1 MSKDNYLEFDKQL
14 LEISVYRLQRGLADL
29 TPYEKE
35 KLLNSEQYV
44 FAGPNASKDKK
55 QQVQSRI
62 YLSDTIGDIL
72 HKIAGAIPKSSYT
85 GADIF
90 AWLSLNKGDI
100 SSFFLQSYP
109 LSVYHENSNG
119 ISNPFQEKTY
129 DDNFVTEG
137 GISKQDPQL
146 TMRNS
151 TKLLSEV
158 LEELSTSISEV
169 KIYFTT
175 IDDYFEWSSN
185 EEFRAKLSD
194 EQFFH
199 GIIRKYWPGCLS
211 LRSLVEPSKR
221 EKAMMGQRRKAA
233 EKIVETLTSQ
243 KAIQE
248 EHSDLNLSLEK
259 CVPMLLVYQNKIDSE
274 NSLNLYKIFKDFELS
289 IDVPFLRLYT
299 DNYLD
304 SLVKM
309 YKPSLNTSY
318 SAKPEK
324 GCIVDESLF
333 EQWTDN
339 IKTSTIFGRPTYTNR
354 ANTITMI
361 VWNAAVAKNAKY
373 SNYAKMMIGLDGSV
387 KIYLEKLNPDI
398 SFDSNVVSG
407 LLKPCNKILRDL
419 VKYSESN
426 MKLSIVKDLPVFI
439 HSEYIYDIADYN
451 VPKLRAILE
460 NLFTEF
466 LILED
471 NTLTAGHIRSN
482 DIQMLYLKG
491 AGSRDKRFLQ
501 TFIKN
506 LHKRQLS
513 PELIQQKLKDRFL
526 MNDEQSAI
534 AYADW
539 NRIYTDETLR
549 HPRIDDDCV
558 TITLKKATDK
568 ISVTVLGVKSVSQLH
583 ELMSTVEFMLG
594 IYYKKQVEKQKEFPK
609 EIKKLFST
617 NKTLFKERT
626 AWASTTA
633 FDFFDDASKKEPDIN
648 DEPIVEEEPEPEPDP
663 ESDKKDSDKDDSD
676 FEPEPEPDPE
686 QQSQERQAAYE
697 SGEEVVGDAQV
708 RDEDHESDSES
719 ESDSDSE
726 QENYRAMSSSGD
738 SSGSQNG
745 GGKLE
750 EAEIDSSYPNKR
762 YYILRLQ
769 DKDPKLISY
778 KTASDKDNYPRRC
791 AANQDKQPIVLTLG
805 ELNRIDKITNKTN
818 SADKLRK
825 HLESLSREELIEES
839 SKLIGEK
846 LTAKHKDKDKLDDL
860 IQEIVLNVASYVKA
874 YRIQGPPDRE
884 SESDDTLYY
893 ICPKYWDR
901 KHQIP
906 LNPRNKIHPILG
918 TDYTDLVYS
927 REMTDNSHYILER
940 SGRPEGKLDR
950 DSYWNRSS
958 DKDDITRYNV
968 AFIHDVHPESLALP
982 CCGLKDME
990 AAYKQHKHKK
1000 SVLLPTVSA
1009 LVFDESGKGTWINGR
1024 INSDIREDDT
1034 YDVIDEKGKSLGEF
1048 HISLLKQ
1055 RKTTGLQGLSYGTFP
1070 LAKDK
1075 EGHVNALLKEF
1086 FHIRHADPNIAN
1098 DEKHLNDNGFYR
1110 KGIQQGPN
1118 AFLSCLDKL
1127 MSYEPKRRNA
1137 KLADFIEFMKL
1148 DLKSIKDKSGLSS
1161 IGDGAFVQCF
1171 RDESFEDKS
1180 SVAES
1185 EADAVQAKARRKRE
1199 TFMIQSIEQSAYDN
1213 FLKYMETK
1221 ESKEPR
1227 ILMSVFNA
1235 ISKLP
1240 DNKCFQ
1246 GLRMNLVLLEGL
1258 QSAVKVIKPY
1268 GDFTMDEELTC
1279 FIYKEGDYYEPMI
1292 YHYENKN
1299 HGFLNK
1305 TPTPEVEIQVK
1316 NDVICDYHSGPGIH
1330 QKTIAEV
1337 KKIMDD
1343 GSVEAIVKD
1352 TKEKIKIMDPKK
1364 YDISEVVNCFME
1376 AYVKNISLIGERK
1389 TVQPDRE
1396 TILKLFPEEEYEKSQ
1411 NEYKDAY
1418 CRVTHLEF
1426 KKGRKDLVV
1435 PIDPEPISIFQRG
1448 ESDPVQLH
1456 NTFEDMPSLSLKD
1469 AIDIVNTLE
1478 LDDSSSQVL
1487 VDSNNMTR
1495 ALLIDTGLYIPLNPE
1510 KYTTKKQAEYKL
1522 QKTSNQSLYDVA
1534 MLPLRKKNISTAFSD
1549 EIGKLRNVKESR
1561 LSKFSEV
1568 YARIRN
1574 DPKEIV
1580 AVLNDPIRIK
1590 MKKRT
1595 LLLGLLQ
1602 KYSDIFGE
1610 EKEMKYF
1617 IEYLLN
1623 HGLENLNRILVHTF
1637 ISFSDLKIPKLDTEG
1652 KQVEFIVTQREI
1664 QRENHKIYFLKKSE
1678 YLRNISL
1685 HGDIG
1690 AVASDRLSMK
1700 TVKKELTRNVSFYT
1714 KYPNQLNRIFGSN
1727 MHVYKHFVESE
1738 DSDLSVISYAMNQLS
1753 EEEFNHDK
1761 LAASLEKK
1769 LSEDPEVYKGY
1780 VEQYSN
1786 NQQVLARI
1794 SDHNYQVEIL
1804 DLKMLSEI
1812 YKVGFC
1818 LYTNRY
1824 SRDVKSYELFVIF
1837 HEDLHKSDT
1846 DIKDLKILCFYQH
1859 HDEKESG
1866 NKELKNIIINDSAIV
1881 PLKQLVENTFF
1892 QRALSRDE

>member
-14 LEISVYRLQRGLADL
+14 LEISVYRLQRGLKGL
-29 TPYEKE
+29 TGYEKE

-55 QQVQSRI
+55 QEVKSRI

-72 HKIAGAIPKSSYT
+72 HKIAGAIPKQSYT

-100 SSFFLQSYP
+100 SSFFLQSHP

-119 ISNPFQEKTY
+119 ISNPFIETKY

-137 GISKQDPQL
+137 GISKQDSQL

-158 LEELSTSISEV
+158 LEELSTSISEI

-175 IDDYFEWSSN
+175 IDDYLEWSSN
-185 EEFRAKLSD
+185 EEFRSKLSD

-199 GIIRKYWPGCLS
+199 GILRKYWPSCIS
-211 LRSLVEPSKR
+211 LRSLVEPIAR
-221 EKAMMGQRRKAA
+221 EKVTMSQRRKAA

-243 KAIQE
+243 KEIQE
-248 EHSDLNLSLEK
+248 EYSDLNLSLEK
-259 CVPMLLVYQNKIDSE
+259 CVPKLLVYQNKIDSQ

-289 IDVPFLRLYT
+289 KDVPFLRLYT

-309 YKPSLNTSY
+309 YKPALNTSY
-318 SAKPEK
+318 SGKPEK

-339 IKTSTIFGRPTYTNR
+339 IKIPTIFGRPTYTDR
-354 ANTITMI
+354 ENTITMI
-361 VWNAAVAKNAKY
+361 VWNDTSVKKAKY

-398 SFDSNVVSG
+398 SFDSKVVSG
-407 LLKPCNKILRDL
+407 LLKPCNKILKDL

-426 MKLSIVKDLPVFI
+426 MKVSIVKDLPVFI

-451 VPKLRAILE
+451 VPKLNAILD

-471 NTLTAGHIRSN
+471 NTLTTGHIRSN

-491 AGSRDKRFLQ
+491 AGSRDKRYLQ

-513 PELIQQKLKDRFL
+513 PELIQQKLRVRFL
-526 MNDEQSAI
+526 MNDEQSAT

-539 NRIYTDETLR
+539 NRIFMDETLR

-558 TITLKKATDK
+558 TITLKKVTDK
-568 ISVTVLGVKSVSQLH
+568 ISVTVLGVKSVGQLH

-594 IYYKKQVEKQKEFPK
+594 IYHKKQVEKQKEFPK

-626 AWASTTA
+626 TWASTTA

-648 DEPIVEEEPEPEPDP
+648 DEPIVEEELDDLDEPQPEPDTKADTK
-663 ESDKKDSDKDDSD
+663 ESDKDDSD

-686 QQSQERQAAYE
+686 PQEQERQSAYE
-697 SGEEVVGDAQV
+697 SGEEVSEDTKA
-708 RDEDHESDSES
+708 RDEDNESDTD
-719 ESDSDSE
+719 SDSDSE
-726 QENYRAMSSSGD
+726 SDKDNFRAMSSSED
-738 SSGSQNG
+738 SSGSQSG
-745 GGKLE
+745 GSKEDL
-750 EAEIDSSYPNKR
+750 AEGGEGDSSYPNKR
-762 YYILRLQ
+762 YYVLRLQ
-769 DKDPKLISY
+769 DKDPKLTAY
-778 KTASDKDNYPRRC
+778 KTTNDKDNYPRRC
-791 AANQDKQPIVLTLG
+791 PAPFDKQPIVLTLG
-805 ELNRIDKITNKTN
+805 ELKKIDEITNKTN

-825 HLESLSREELIEES
+825 HLQGLSKEELLEKAVKEGNLS
-839 SKLIGEK
+839 SDFVKSIKNDDKLIDE
-846 LTAKHKDKDKLDDL
+846 L
-860 IQEIVLNVASYVKA
+860 VLNIASYAKA
-874 YRIQGPPDRE
+874 YRIQGPGRE
-884 SESDDTLYY
+884 SKSDETLYY

-918 TDYTDLVYS
+918 TDYTELVYS

-990 AAYKQHKHKK
+990 TAYKPHKHAIKK
-1000 SVLLPTVSA
+1000 HTVPLPTVSA
-1009 LVFDESGKGTWINGR
+1009 LVFDESDKGTWINGR
-1024 INSDIREDDT
+1024 INSDISEDDT
-1034 YDVIDEKGKSLGEF
+1034 YNVIDEKGESLGEF

-1055 RKTTGLQGLSYGTFP
+1055 RKTSGLQGLSYGTFP

-1086 FHIRHADPNIAN
+1086 FHIRHADPNISN
-1098 DEKHLNDNGFYR
+1098 DKKHPQKSRPGFYR
-1110 KGIQQGPN
+1110 KGIQQGPL
-1118 AFLSCLDKL
+1118 AFLACLDKL
-1127 MSYEPKRRNA
+1127 MSYEPERRNA
-1137 KLADFIEFMKL
+1137 KLLNFIEFMKL

-1171 RDESFEDKS
+1171 RDESFADKLFPEGSTVTADPS
-1180 SVAES
+1180 S
-1185 EADAVQAKARRKRE
+1185 
-1199 TFMIQSIEQSAYDN
+1199 MIESIEQSAYDN

-1246 GLRMNLVLLEGL
+1246 GLRMNLVLFEGL
-1258 QSAVKVIKPY
+1258 QSTIKVIKPY

-1279 FIYKEGDYYEPMI
+1279 FIYKEEDYYEPMI

-1316 NDVICDYHSGPGIH
+1316 NDVICNYHSGPGIH

-1352 TKEKIKIMDPKK
+1352 TKEKIKIMEPKK

-1435 PIDPEPISIFQRG
+1435 PIDPEPISAFAMG
-1448 ESDPVQLH
+1448 EVDPVELH
-1456 NTFEDMPSLSLKD
+1456 NTFKKDMPSLSLKD

-1478 LDDSSSQVL
+1478 LEDESLQVL
-1487 VDSNNMTR
+1487 VDGGDAEEQR
-1495 ALLIDTGLYIPLNPE
+1495 PE
-1510 KYTTKKQAEYKL
+1510 EDAE
-1522 QKTSNQSLYDVA
+1522 D
-1534 MLPLRKKNISTAFSD
+1534 
-1549 EIGKLRNVKESR
+1549 
-1561 LSKFSEV
+1561 
-1568 YARIRN
+1568 
-1574 DPKEIV
+1574 
-1580 AVLNDPIRIK
+1580 
-1590 MKKRT
+1590 
-1595 LLLGLLQ
+1595 
-1602 KYSDIFGE
+1602 
-1610 EKEMKYF
+1610 
-1617 IEYLLN
+1617 
-1623 HGLENLNRILVHTF
+1623 
-1637 ISFSDLKIPKLDTEG
+1637 
-1652 KQVEFIVTQREI
+1652 QRER
-1664 QRENHKIYFLKKSE
+1664 QRH
-1678 YLRNISL
+1678 R
-1685 HGDIG
+1685 
-1690 AVASDRLSMK
+1690 
-1700 TVKKELTRNVSFYT
+1700 
-1714 KYPNQLNRIFGSN
+1714 P
-1727 MHVYKHFVESE
+1727 
-1738 DSDLSVISYAMNQLS
+1738 
-1753 EEEFNHDK
+1753 
-1761 LAASLEKK
+1761 
-1769 LSEDPEVYKGY
+1769 
-1780 VEQYSN
+1780 
-1786 NQQVLARI
+1786 
-1794 SDHNYQVEIL
+1794 
-1804 DLKMLSEI
+1804 
-1812 YKVGFC
+1812 
-1818 LYTNRY
+1818 
-1824 SRDVKSYELFVIF
+1824 
-1837 HEDLHKSDT
+1837 
-1846 DIKDLKILCFYQH
+1846 
-1859 HDEKESG
+1859 
-1866 NKELKNIIINDSAIV
+1866 
-1881 PLKQLVENTFF
+1881 
-1892 QRALSRDE
+1892 

>member
-14 LEISVYRLQRGLADL
+14 LEISVYRLKRGLKGLSGD
-29 TPYEKE
+29 EKE
-35 KLLNSEQYV
+35 KLLNAEQYAFV
-44 FAGPNASKDKK
+44 GPNASKDKK
-55 QQVQSRI
+55 HQVQSRI

-72 HKIAGAIPKSSYT
+72 HKIAWAIPKQSYT

-90 AWLSLNKGDI
+90 AWLPLNKGDI
-100 SSFFLQSYP
+100 PSLSQTYP
-109 LSVYHENSNG
+109 LSVHHEISNG
-119 ISNPFQEKTY
+119 IINPFLEKTY
-129 DDNFVTEG
+129 DDNFVTEE

-158 LEELSTSISEV
+158 LEEISYTSEI

-175 IDDYFEWSSN
+175 IDDYLEWLSN
-185 EEFRAKLSD
+185 EEFREGLSD

-199 GIIRKYWPGCLS
+199 GILKKYWPQCLS
-211 LRSLVEPSKR
+211 LRSLVEPIAR
-221 EKAMMGQRRKAA
+221 EKVIMSQRRKAA
-233 EKIVETLTSQ
+233 EKVVKTLNAQ
-243 KAIQE
+243 KEIQE
-248 EHSDLNLSLEK
+248 VNADLNFSLEK
-259 CVPMLLVYQNKIDSE
+259 CVPKLLVYQNKIDSE
-274 NSLNLYKIFKDFELS
+274 NSLNLYKIFKELELS
-289 IDVPFLRLYT
+289 KDVPFLRLYT

-309 YKPSLNTSY
+309 YKPALNTSHY
-318 SAKPEK
+318 AKPEK

-339 IKTSTIFGRPTYTNR
+339 IKIPTIFGRATYTNR
-354 ANTITMI
+354 TNTITMI
-361 VWNAAVAKNAKY
+361 VWNDTGVKKAKY

-387 KIYLEKLNPDI
+387 KIYLEKLNSDI
-398 SFDSNVVSG
+398 SFDSNVILD
-407 LLKPCNKILRDL
+407 LLKPCNRILKDL

-426 MKLSIVKDLPVFI
+426 MKLSIVRDLPVFI

-451 VPKLRAILE
+451 VPKLRAIVD

-471 NTLTAGHIRSN
+471 NSLTAGHIRSN
-482 DIQMLYLKG
+482 DIQLLYLKG
-491 AGSRDKRFLQ
+491 GGIRDKRFLQ

-513 PELIQQKLKDRFL
+513 PELIQHKLKDRFL
-526 MNDEQSAI
+526 MNDEQSAT

-539 NRIYTDETLR
+539 SRIYMDETLR

-558 TITLKKATDK
+558 TITLKKVTDK
-568 ISVTVLGVKSVSQLH
+568 ISVSVLGVKSLQQLH

-594 IYYKKQVEKQKEFPK
+594 IYHKKQVEKKRELPK
-609 EIKKLFST
+609 EIKQLFST
-617 NKTLFKERT
+617 NKSLLKERT
-626 AWASTTA
+626 AWACTTH
-633 FDFFDDASKKEPDIN
+633 FDFFDDASKKEPDIK
-648 DEPIVEEEPEPEPDP
+648 DEPPPDEEEEDI
-663 ESDKKDSDKDDSD
+663 D

-686 QQSQERQAAYE
+686 QDPEAQDRQSAYE
-697 SGEEVVGDAQV
+697 SGEEVTETQDKEQV
-708 RDEDHESDSES
+708 QDSETGSDS

-726 QENYRAMSSSGD
+726 QENFRAMSSSGD
-738 SSGSQNG
+738 SSGNSSGSQSG
-745 GGKLE
+745 GSGGAAPGRE
-750 EAEIDSSYPNKR
+750 DESSFPNER
-762 YYILRLQ
+762 YYVLRLQ
-769 DKDPKLISY
+769 YKDPKLINY
-778 KTASDKDNYPRRC
+778 KSAPNDKYARKCQSSPD
-791 AANQDKQPIVLTLG
+791 DKQPIVLSKGDLL
-805 ELNRIDKITNKTN
+805 EIDRITNKLN
-818 SADKLRK
+818 SADQLRK
-825 HLESLSREELIEES
+825 KLMSLPKDLLLKEARSSISEELVVKYENKEDQ
-839 SKLIGEK
+839 LIDIIV
-846 LTAKHKDKDKLDDL
+846 KH
-860 IQEIVLNVASYVKA
+860 VASYTKA
-874 YRIQGPPDRE
+874 YRIEGQGRE
-884 SESDDTLYY
+884 MENNETLYF

-906 LNPRNKIHPILG
+906 LNPINKIHPILG
-918 TDYTDLVYS
+918 TDYTEHIYIKKTKDES
-927 REMTDNSHYILER
+927 RFI
-940 SGRPEGKLDR
+940 LDR
-950 DSYWNRSS
+950 KGRGG
-958 DKDDITRYNV
+958 DKENIMNYNV
-968 AFIHDVHPESLALP
+968 AFIHDVHPDTLALP
-982 CCGLKDME
+982 CCGTKDME
-990 AAYKQHKHKK
+990 TAYKHAGHVKQK
-1000 SVLLPTVSA
+1000 SKVPLPTVSA
-1009 LVFDESGKGTWINGR
+1009 LMFDESGKGTWINGR
-1024 INSDIREDDT
+1024 INSDISDDDT
-1034 YDVIDEKGKSLGEF
+1034 YNVVDEKGKSLGEF

-1055 RKTTGLQGLSYGTFP
+1055 RKTAGLQGLSYGTFP
-1070 LAKDK
+1070 LAKEK
-1075 EGHVNALLKEF
+1075 EGHVNPLLKEL
-1086 FHIRHADPNIAN
+1086 FHIRHVDPNIAN
-1098 DEKHLNDNGFYR
+1098 DKKHLNDNGFYR
-1110 KGIQQGPN
+1110 KGIQQGPL

-1127 MSYEPKRRNA
+1127 MSYYPVRRNA
-1137 KLADFIEFMKL
+1137 KLPDFIQFMEL
-1148 DLKSIKDKSGLSS
+1148 DLKAIKDMGGLSS
-1161 IGDGAFVQCF
+1161 IGDGAFIQCF
-1171 RDESFEDKS
+1171 RDESLPDKS
-1180 SVAES
+1180 VTNPSA
-1185 EADAVQAKARRKRE
+1185 
-1199 TFMIQSIEQSAYDN
+1199 MIDLIEQSAYDN

-1227 ILMSVFNA
+1227 ILMSVFSA

-1246 GLRMNLVLLEGL
+1246 GLRMNLILFEGL
-1258 QSAVKVIKPY
+1258 QSAVRVIKPY

-1279 FIYKEGDYYEPMI
+1279 FIYKEDDYYEPMI

-1299 HGFLNK
+1299 YGFLDK
-1305 TPTPEVEIQVK
+1305 TPTSEVEIQLK
-1316 NDVICDYHSGPGIH
+1316 NDVICDYQSGPGTH

-1337 KKIMDD
+1337 KKIIDD

-1376 AYVKNISLIGERK
+1376 AYAKNISLVSESK

-1396 TILKLFPEEEYEKSQ
+1396 TILKLFPEEEYEKSEK
-1411 NEYKDAY
+1411 EYKDAY

-1426 KKGRKDLVV
+1426 KKNRKELVV

-1448 ESDPVQLH
+1448 ESDPVKLH
-1456 NTFEDMPSLSLKD
+1456 NTFDDMPSLSLKD
-1469 AIDIVNTLE
+1469 AIDILNTLE
-1478 LDDSSSQVL
+1478 LDDESSQVL
-1487 VDSNNMTR
+1487 VDSDNTTI
-1495 ALLIDTGLYIPLNPE
+1495 ALLIDTGLCIPLNPE

-1522 QKTSNQSLYDVA
+1522 QKTSNQSLYNAA
-1534 MLPLRKKNISTAFSD
+1534 MLPLRKENIDTKFSD

-1574 DPKEIV
+1574 EPKEIV

-1637 ISFSDLKIPKLDTEG
+1637 ISFSDLKIPRQVDG
-1652 KQVEFIVTQREI
+1652 KQIEFIVTQREI
-1664 QRENHKIYFLKKSE
+1664 QRDNHKIYFLKHSE

-1685 HGDIG
+1685 HGDSSAIEN
-1690 AVASDRLSMK
+1690 DRLSMK

-1714 KYPNQLNRIFGSN
+1714 KYPNQLNRIFGEN

-1753 EEEFNHDK
+1753 DEEFNHDK
-1761 LAASLEKK
+1761 LASALEKK
-1769 LSEDPEVYKGY
+1769 LSEDPEIYKEY
-1780 VEQYSN
+1780 VERYSN
-1786 NQQVLARI
+1786 NAQVLARI
-1794 SDHNYQVEIL
+1794 SDHNYQVEIR

-1818 LYTNRY
+1818 IYTNRY

-1837 HEDLHKSDT
+1837 HEDLHKLNT
-1846 DIKDLKILCFYQH
+1846 RIKDLEISMLCFYQH

-1881 PLKQLVENTFF
+1881 SLKQLAQNRFF
-1892 QRALSRDE
+1892 QRALSRNE